1 MDNIS
6 FSIPNNVIEIGETT
20 LKKKEIPSNSNSN
33 SNSNIRYFNS
43 SLKCESP
50 LINTSNKPTICFAT
64 MCKNEEHCIQETLES
79 VYKYIDT
86 WVVCDTGSTDRTC
99 EIVTEFFK
107 EKNIPGTLYVD
118 EWKGFDVNKTLLFD
132 RCYKK
137 AEYIMHVDAD
147 DLLMEDFTFTRS
159 DAGKIS
165 YLINVKRGS
174 SVYKCLVL
182 FNNYYKWRFCG
193 VAHTTIKCLDNI
205 HKLTEGDLS
214 GRDYYVISRDT
225 GARSFDPEKYLKD
238 AHRLTEQ
245 FFNTLLFDP
254 DELNCRSA
262 FYAAQSYMDSG
273 KWKEAA
279 NWYTLYT
286 QLKNTWWN
294 EEIFESHMRIASC
307 MIKME
312 YPDDQ
317 IVTQMQKAIDIF
329 PDRAEPHYTMGKYFN
344 DKSRCDIGY
353 TYFKN
358 AKKADIVSVNK
369 KYRLFVNPM
378 VYGKY
383 INDELSVA
391 CYWTDRAE
399 EGIKILEEILS
410 DPEYDNRKER
420 LLKNREHFTNKYNI

>member
-6 FSIPNNVIEIGETT
+6 FSIPNNVIEIGETI
-20 LKKKEIPSNSNSN
+20 LKKKEVTSNSNSN
-33 SNSNIRYFNS
+33 TNIRYFNS
-43 SLKCESP
+43 SLKSESP

-99 EIVTEFFK
+99 EIVTNFFK
-107 EKNIPGTLYVD
+107 EKNIPGTLDVD

-147 DLLMEDFTFTRS
+147 DLLMEDFTFTRG

-214 GRDYYVISRDT
+214 D
-225 GARSFDPEKYLKD
+225 
-238 AHRLTEQ
+238 
-245 FFNTLLFDP
+245 
-254 DELNCRSA
+254 
-262 FYAAQSYMDSG
+262 
-273 KWKEAA
+273 
-279 NWYTLYT
+279 
-286 QLKNTWWN
+286 
-294 EEIFESHMRIASC
+294 
-307 MIKME
+307 
-312 YPDDQ
+312 
-317 IVTQMQKAIDIF
+317 
-329 PDRAEPHYTMGKYFN
+329 
-344 DKSRCDIGY
+344 
-353 TYFKN
+353 
-358 AKKADIVSVNK
+358 
-369 KYRLFVNPM
+369 
-378 VYGKY
+378 
-383 INDELSVA
+383 
-391 CYWTDRAE
+391 
-399 EGIKILEEILS
+399 
-410 DPEYDNRKER
+410 R
-420 LLKNREHFTNKYNI
+420 LLC